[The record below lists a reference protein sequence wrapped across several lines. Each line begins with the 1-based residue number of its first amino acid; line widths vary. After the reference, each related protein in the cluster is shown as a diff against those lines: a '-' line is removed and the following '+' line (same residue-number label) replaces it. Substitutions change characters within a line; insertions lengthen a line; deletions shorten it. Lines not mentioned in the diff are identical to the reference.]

1 MNENDLAQVVDR
13 PNMDRAQALIDAEIE
28 RVEEAERKRM
38 FAAIRQE
45 TVDPQTALQS
55 WMRLEALD
63 AVRSRLVKREKQA
76 QAASKRVEPDM

>member
-1 MNENDLAQVVDR
+1 MNEHDLAQVVDR

-38 FAAIRQE
+38 FAAIRNE